1 MTDIPTI
8 MHRTGVKL
16 VAEINQ
22 VFEGHYAAGT
32 IAIAGLLA
40 VMTAESYDGH
50 ADRLDREIKEMAD
63 ILNAGGID
71 PGDIKPPNLKISSFQ
86 PIHDRLSGQIVALQE
101 EVERCD
107 DDDAKALNARIWS
120 YFAKGAT
127 ERMPSPPD
135 FSAERK
141 TAKARLEGKA

>member
-1 MTDIPTI
+1 MTDIPMI

-32 IAIAGLLA
+32 IAIAGLLS

-50 ADRLDREIKEMAD
+50 ADRLDREIKTMAG
-63 ILNAGGID
+63 ILKDGGID
-71 PGDIKPPNLKISSFQ
+71 PGNTAPENLKVSTLQ
-86 PIHDRLSGQIVALQE
+86 AIHDRLAAFLVDLQE
-101 EVERCD
+101 GLEARDGEA
-107 DDDAKALNARIWS
+107 AKALNARIWS
-120 YFAKGAT
+120 YFVQGAT

-135 FSAERK
+135 FSAEREA
-141 TAKARLEGKA
+141 AKERLGLA

>member
-1 MTDIPTI
+1 MTDIPMI

-40 VMTAESYDGH
+40 VMTAEGYDGH
-50 ADRLDREIKEMAD
+50 ADRLDREIKVMAE
-63 ILNAGGID
+63 ILNDAGID
-71 PGDIKPPNLKISSFQ
+71 PGGTTPENLKISTFQ
-86 PIHDRLSGQIVALQE
+86 AIHDRLSGLLLELQE
-101 EVERCD
+101 KLELRED
-107 DDDAKALNARIWS
+107 ENAKDLNARIWT
-120 YFAKGAT
+120 YFASSAT

-135 FSAERK
+135 FTAEREA
-141 TAKARLEGKA
+141 AKERLGL